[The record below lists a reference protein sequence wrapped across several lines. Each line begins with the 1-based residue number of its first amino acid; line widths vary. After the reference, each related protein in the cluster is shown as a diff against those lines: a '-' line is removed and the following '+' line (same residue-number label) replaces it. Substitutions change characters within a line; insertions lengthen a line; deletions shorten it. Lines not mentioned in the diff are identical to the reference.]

1 MVYIL
6 YDHGKKIGEITNWLV
21 ATNEPVYK
29 NVLGK
34 IVLSTPANNECSF
47 VCPKPVNRK
56 KSQLTVIQDAKI
68 EFTLQIKTVKGATFV
83 TALILSKKDLYNKF
97 SI

>member
-1 MVYIL
+1 MAYIL
-6 YDHGKKIGEITNWLV
+6 FDHGKKNGEITDWVV
-21 ATNEPVYK
+21 APNEPVYK

-34 IVLSTPANNECSF
+34 MVLSNPANNECSF

-56 KSQLTVIQDAKI
+56 NSQLTVIQDAKI

-83 TALILSKKDLYNKF
+83 TALILSKKNLSKK
-97 SI
+97 